1 MDATIHVFTYKEGL
15 LSRLAHDLR
24 LTLTQFEVSLRG
36 AALSARMEPG
46 SLEVDGVMQ
55 AGQLRANEPSPAD
68 KQKIHQSLVEEVLH
82 TREHPEL
89 SYSGR
94 VTNSKPPFVIEG
106 TLALCGKHLPL
117 AFQMELRGGRLHA
130 DIPLVPSRWG
140 IKPFRALGGALKV
153 RDAVRITI
161 DASAQWLPD
170 GEPLNPALEL
180 TWAARSART

>member
-1 MDATIHVFTYKEGL
+1 MDATLHVFTYKEGL

-24 LTLTQFEVSLRG
+24 LSLTQFEVSLRG
-36 AALSARMEPG
+36 AEVSARMEPS
-46 SLEVDGVMQ
+46 SLRVDGVVQ
-55 AGQLRANEPSPAD
+55 AGQLKADEPSPAD
-68 KQKIHQSLVEEVLH
+68 KQKIHQSLVQEVLH
-82 TREHPEL
+82 LREHPEL

-94 VTNSKPPFVIEG
+94 VTNNKAPFVIEG
-106 TLALCGKHLPL
+106 TLTLHGKRLPL

-153 RDAVRITI
+153 RDAVRVTV

-170 GEPLNPALEL
+170 GDPLNPALEL
-180 TWAARSART
+180 TWSPSQARG